1 MKNLNESI
9 GRITCTRSR
18 LFTQVVLAKKSDD
31 LRSSMSTSGL
41 FATVEKKRPLCNP
54 GDSTLSDFD
63 RRDFPVSQGFDIAHC
78 WLAEETAVLPAE
90 LAYALVADFV
100 RRARGIN
107 PVHEHALSCC
117 LQLELLLVLERAHC
131 RQSTELMVER

>member
-1 MKNLNESI
+1 M
-9 GRITCTRSR
+9 R
-18 LFTQVVLAKKSDD
+18 A
-31 LRSSMSTSGL
+31 SGL

-63 RRDFPVSQGFDIAHC
+63 RRDFLVSQGFDIAHC
-78 WLAEETAVLPAE
+78 WLAEETAVLSAE

-100 RRARGIN
+100 RCACGIN

-117 LQLELLLVLERAHC
+117 LQLELPLVLERAHC